1 MGPLYRPTALRP
13 YLILLAAARLLF
25 HVWYVPA
32 WEGPDEPFHLA
43 RARNAATLPDDI
55 AASVRAHPFAPDL
68 QRLPASG
75 PIRNYEA
82 HQPPLYYLTGR
93 LFLWSSDPLQ
103 QLYAMR
109 MYSALLVIA
118 ALALCGPRAMWLAL
132 LVPGAAESLA
142 RCANDAGVFA
152 WCAIAMWAVAR
163 RKPTGVL
170 ALIALAGPLIKLTS
184 LPVVAFLIV
193 WCWLHRRRRDAA
205 IVAIASLAF
214 LPLQWM
220 RGYRWGGT
228 VEMNDANAITHDALL
243 QWMIGFARSSY
254 TFLKTTFWLG
264 EWSFFRAPLWVL
276 AIALAYVF
284 AVALSSRVRRV
295 SAPHVAALA
304 VAAAATAAF
313 FISHRRYWG
322 QWGGVGGWYAWGWLP
337 WLTTAFEESV
347 EVKRPRALVIAGVA
361 VALIANVAWFV
372 AAQRVYG

>member
-1 MGPLYRPTALRP
+1 MRATPIFIFLV
-13 YLILLAAARLLF
+13 AARLFF

-55 AASVRAHPFAPDL
+55 AASVRVHPYAPDL

-82 HQPPLYYLTGR
+82 HQPPLYYLIGG
-93 LFLWSSDPLQ
+93 LFLWSPDPLQ

-109 MYSALLVIA
+109 IYSVLLVIG
-118 ALALCGPRAMWLAL
+118 ALALCGPHAMWLAL

-152 WCAIAMWAVAR
+152 WCALAMWSVAR
-163 RKPTGVL
+163 KAPVWAL
-170 ALIALAGPLIKLTS
+170 ALIALAGPLVKLTS
-184 LPVVAFLIV
+184 LPVVAFIVV
-193 WCWLHRRRRDAA
+193 WCWMHRGRRDAA
-205 IVAIASLAF
+205 VVAVASAVF
-214 LPLQWM
+214 LPLQWL

-228 VEMNDANAITHDALL
+228 VEMNAANAITHDAPL

-264 EWSFFRAPLWVL
+264 EWSFFRAPLWLL
-276 AIALAYVF
+276 ATALAYVV
-284 AVALSSRVRRV
+284 AVALSSRLRRL
-295 SAPHVAALA
+295 STPHLVALGVA
-304 VAAAATAAF
+304 VLSTAAF
-313 FISHRRYWG
+313 FVSHRRYWG

-337 WLTTAFEESV
+337 WLTIAFHEMV
-347 EVKRPRALVIAGVA
+347 EVRRPRALLIGGL
-361 VALIANVAWFV
+361 ALIVVANVAWY
-372 AAQRVYG
+372 AAASRIY